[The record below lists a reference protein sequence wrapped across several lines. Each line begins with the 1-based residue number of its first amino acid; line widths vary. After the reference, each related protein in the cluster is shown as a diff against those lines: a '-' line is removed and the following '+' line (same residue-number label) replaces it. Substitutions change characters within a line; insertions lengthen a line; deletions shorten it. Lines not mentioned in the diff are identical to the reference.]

1 MYGVRTASGW
11 LAEEATALSRC
22 LHDSG
27 DGINNGFSFVC
38 LFFSSLLFFS
48 ERVMMVM
55 MNRMMDQGN
64 GW

>member
-27 DGINNGFSFVC
+27 DGINNGFSFC
-38 LFFSSLLFFS
+38 ACFSFFSFSFSFSLLLLFLRTS
-48 ERVMMVM
+48 DDGDDE
-55 MNRMMDQGN
+55 
-64 GW
+64 